1 MFCLRVLIMIMSD
14 TVDPVM
20 EAGAALEK
28 YFNVVPEESEIEE
41 AEAGEVEAVLPALP
55 SEDTMAG
62 EMETESSGQVTE
74 MPAPDF
80 SEGVG
85 DEDTRAEVLETEDQ
99 DLPGST
105 PDTAADTGVEEG
117 SVQEPSSSTGGQC
130 SAVFVLK
137 HLSTKVP
144 PASQDSSVRKAAEL
158 AVPELEVASA
168 TRKVLENIALSIN

>member
-41 AEAGEVEAVLPALP
+41 AEAGAVEAVLPALP
-55 SEDTMAG
+55 SEDAMAG

-117 SVQEPSSSTGGQC
+117 SVQEPGSSTGGQSVGHKC
-130 SAVFVLK
+130 SVW
-137 HLSTKVP
+137 
-144 PASQDSSVRKAAEL
+144 KAAEL

>member
-1 MFCLRVLIMIMSD
+1 MIMSD
-14 TVDPVM
+14 TVDPVT

-41 AEAGEVEAVLPALP
+41 AGAGAVEAVLPALP
-55 SEDTMAG
+55 DEDVVVG
-62 EMETESSGQVTE
+62 EMETDSGQATE
-74 MPAPDF
+74 MPALDC
-80 SEGVG
+80 SEGGG
-85 DEDTRAEVLETEDQ
+85 DEDTRAEVLETVTEAQ

-117 SVQEPSSSTGGQC
+117 SVQEPGSSTGGQSVGHKC
-130 SAVFVLK
+130 SVW
-137 HLSTKVP
+137 
-144 PASQDSSVRKAAEL
+144 KAAEL

>member
-1 MFCLRVLIMIMSD
+1 MNNNLSVTMTTVKIGDKVLTIMSD

-41 AEAGEVEAVLPALP
+41 AEAGAVEAVLPALP
-55 SEDTMAG
+55 SEDAMAG
-62 EMETESSGQVTE
+62 EMETESSGQATE
-74 MPAPDF
+74 MPAPAAATA
-80 SEGVG
+80 VRVW
-85 DEDTRAEVLETEDQ
+85 DT
-99 DLPGST
+99 
-105 PDTAADTGVEEG
+105 
-117 SVQEPSSSTGGQC
+117 

-144 PASQDSSVRKAAEL
+144 PASQDSSVWKAAEL